1 MNNKLLFLISLSI
14 SFSFVLYAVEISK
27 DIKIKSDSVEF
38 IKENDQ
44 ISFLNNVE
52 IRSNSVSIAA
62 NSATYDNFENVIS
75 ISGMPSTIESS
86 NKNSVFFGE
95 ADKILFFNDEKIHL
109 IGNAYMKYESVS
121 IASNIIIFNPKT
133 GKLSSE

>member
-1 MNNKLLFLISLSI
+1 MNNKSLFLISLSI

-44 ISFLNNVE
+44 ISFFNNVE

-86 NKNSVFFGE
+86 NKNSVFFWRGRQNT
-95 ADKILFFNDEKIHL
+95 FF
-109 IGNAYMKYESVS
+109 
-121 IASNIIIFNPKT
+121 
-133 GKLSSE
+133 